1 MTMTSDTLPD
11 ATRWIRLLRSL
22 AWGGAAALLLLP
34 WVAMQFTADVV
45 WTAFD
50 FALFGAMLLTACLAF
65 EALARVARV
74 PAYLAASVIA
84 IGAAFLLVWANLAVG
99 IVGEPEDP
107 ANLLFMGVL
116 VMGGVGALL
125 VRLQP
130 RGMACILATMALA
143 QMVVG
148 AIALLMQAH
157 ESAVSVL
164 AVTGLCTAI
173 WLLSSALFRKA
184 ARSPIGAP

>member
-1 MTMTSDTLPD
+1 MTSDTLPD

-50 FALFGAMLLTACLAF
+50 FALFGAMLLIACLAF
-65 EALARVARV
+65 EAMARVARV

-84 IGAAFLLVWANLAVG
+84 IGAAFLLVWVNLAVG

-130 RGMACILATMALA
+130 QGMAHMLSVMALA
-143 QMVVG
+143 QMVAG
-148 AIALLMQAH
+148 AIALLTQSH
-157 ESAVSVL
+157 ESTASVL
-164 AVTGLCTAI
+164 AVTGLCTAT